1 MWASLF
7 VLHGFSCMWNLPRPG
22 IEPMSPELAGGF
34 LTTRL
39 PGKSYMDFKCHLQ
52 PEAGEEAELM
62 SDPNRTLSWGFEG
75 LASDC

>member
-1 MWASLF
+1 M
-7 VLHGFSCMWNLPRPG
+7 NLVACG
-22 IEPMSPELAGGF
+22 IFPDQGSNLCLLAGGF

-75 LASDC
+75 LANDC